1 MAISVTG
8 RINCPAMP
16 RTLRGFTLL
25 ELMVVVVLIGII
37 LTFVVRSVGDGGRRD
52 RLQRE
57 VQRITA
63 LVELVGEEAVLKSSV
78 IGMRFEEQGYL
89 FMRYGD
95 GAWEEVEGDELL
107 KPHQIG
113 GAMEMEL
120 LVEGYS
126 VDLAREAQPIGGG
139 EEVELKP
146 QVVFLPGGERT
157 PFELALRY
165 QDDESGYLLNVPP
178 LGDVEQRQLEG
189 RW

>member
-8 RINCPAMP
+8 RINCHVMR
-16 RTLRGFTLL
+16 RTPHGFTLL

-37 LTFVVRSVGDGGRRD
+37 LTFVVGTVGDGGRLE

-57 VQRITA
+57 VQRLTA
-63 LVELVGEEAVLKSSV
+63 LVELVGEESVLKSSV
-78 IGMRFEEQGYL
+78 IGMHFEEQGYL

-95 GAWEEVEGDELL
+95 GSWEEVQGDNLL
-107 KPHQIG
+107 KPHQLD

-126 VDLAREAQPIGGG
+126 VELAKAPQFAGGD
-139 EEVELKP
+139 EEIELKP
-146 QVVFLPGGERT
+146 QVVFLPSGERT

-165 QDDESGYLLNVPP
+165 RDDESGYLLNVPP
-178 LGDVEQRQLEG
+178 LGGVEQRQLEG
-189 RW
+189 Q